1 MLLIT
6 GSITRSAKRR
16 HIGYSEGDFE
26 VFRPGGATRC
36 TDWDEIWHG
45 GVDGPLLH
53 AKFHPH
59 RCNDKGIGP
68 LKLKLLRLYQNSEQ
82 NFKTLGAYRNSN
94 KGYVP
99 AGRVPCAIF
108 TKFKEFVQR
117 FRTRL
122 KFGWIC
128 LRGYGV
134 MGVLSGGSGFPKFSE
149 LPLRRNYASDP
160 KSFRG
165 VRTCS
170 TSSITVPSLVGL
182 GFHLPPGRPKTF
194 ELFVCVC
201 LSVSVCSSRC

>member
-26 VFRPGGATRC
+26 VFRPGEATRC

-82 NFKTLGAYRNSN
+82 NFKTL
-94 KGYVP
+94 
-99 AGRVPCAIF
+99 
-108 TKFKEFVQR
+108 
-117 FRTRL
+117 
-122 KFGWIC
+122 
-128 LRGYGV
+128 
-134 MGVLSGGSGFPKFSE
+134 PKFE
-149 LPLRRNYASDP
+149 QGIRPCGACPLRDFHEIQRVCTAFQDAFKIWMDLLKGLRSYGSFKWRVWFPQIFRASLAA
-160 KSFRG
+160 K
-165 VRTCS
+165 
-170 TSSITVPSLVGL
+170 L
-182 GFHLPPGRPKTF
+182 
-194 ELFVCVC
+194 CV
-201 LSVSVCSSRC
+201 